1 MHGPFL
7 HRQLL
12 PIFVM
17 FLTLYGFSAA
27 AEQPNRV
34 DSASS
39 EPAPEVSVQPAAA
52 FPMGRIDPVPV
63 EPEYDPLFDDFDPD
77 REEAEVYDPLESG
90 NRAVYGFNQKL
101 DRYFFGPVTRSY
113 RFVVPGP
120 ARRSVRRALVNLNA
134 PIYMMNN
141 LFQLRF
147 GDAVQTL
154 GAFTMNLTFGFGG
167 LFDTADGIRC
177 ELKEADF
184 GQTMALYGVG
194 AGPYMVLPVLGP
206 TTARD
211 GAGWVIDR
219 AFHPLTYVLAIPV
232 QLMWG
237 GGHGVAYREE
247 VADGLAALED
257 SALDSYAVVRS
268 AYTQARDQ
276 SIDDARTARNPKEQP
291 AAEAEDARA
300 ALDPEEQPAAE
311 PEGARAVD
319 DPEEQPEPEDDD
331 FARAAE
337 L

>member
-1 MHGPFL
+1 MVV
-7 HRQLL
+7 
-12 PIFVM
+12 I
-17 FLTLYGFSAA
+17 FLTFHGLPAV
-27 AEQPNRV
+27 AEQPDRV
-34 DSASS
+34 DSTSD
-39 EPAPEVSVQPAAA
+39 EPASEVSAQPAAA

-63 EPEYDPLFDDFDPD
+63 EPEYDPLFDEYDSE

-90 NRAVYGFNQKL
+90 NRAVYGFNQKI

-113 RFVVPGP
+113 RFAVPGA
-120 ARRSVRRALVNLNA
+120 ARRSIRRALVNLNA

-147 GDAVQTL
+147 GDAVETL

-194 AGPYMVLPVLGP
+194 AGPYVVLPVLGP

-268 AYTQARDQ
+268 AYTQARER
-276 SIDDARTARNPKEQP
+276 SIDE
-291 AAEAEDARA
+291 ARA
-300 ALDPEEQPAAE
+300 ARDPEEQPA
-311 PEGARAVD
+311 PEEDEARAAR
-319 DPEEQPEPEDDD
+319 DPEEQPAPEDDA

>member
-1 MHGPFL
+1 MHGLFL

-12 PIFVM
+12 PIIVI
-17 FLTLYGFSAA
+17 FLTMLANSAA
-27 AEQPNRV
+27 SEQPDRV
-34 DSASS
+34 DSNA
-39 EPAPEVSVQPAAA
+39 EEAGPEVSAQPAAA
-52 FPMGRIDPVPV
+52 FPMGRLEPVPV
-63 EPEYDPLFDDFDPD
+63 EPEYDPLFDDYDPEL
-77 REEAEVYDPLESG
+77 EEPEIYDPLEPG
-90 NRAVYGFNQKL
+90 NRAVYGFNQKV
-101 DRYFFGPVTRSY
+101 DRFFFGPVTMGY
-113 RFVVPGP
+113 RFVVPDA
-120 ARRSVRRALVNLNA
+120 ARRSIRRALVNLNA

-147 GDAVQTL
+147 VDAVQTL

-167 LFDTADGIRC
+167 LFDTAGGIRC

-194 AGPYMVLPVLGP
+194 AGPYVVLPVLGP

-247 VADGLAALED
+247 VADGLAALEG
-257 SALDSYAVVRS
+257 SAIDSYAVVRS
-268 AYTQARDQ
+268 AYTQAREQ
-276 SIDDARTARNPKEQP
+276 SISE
-291 AAEAEDARA
+291 ARA
-300 ALDPEEQPAAE
+300 ARSSEETAATD
-311 PEGARAVD
+311 G
-319 DPEEQPEPEDDD
+319 D
-331 FARAAE
+331 FAEAAE